1 MLEVEP
7 TVQRDRTNTGSCR
20 NGLGISFR
28 FRRGDTIF
36 GSAAAAAA
44 VCSVRPTECVCV
56 CVCALINDQRTK
68 HDILYYAAV
77 WASHGDDA
85 RLIATYLPFSHATV
99 VIARLYQTARA
110 VSWDGK
116 NVRTRSCASA
126 DGPRDALSVKILS
139 TVETSSTTKSGRN
152 RSNRLVVS
160 SHYSSTGVY
169 M

>member
-1 MLEVEP
+1 VTVLTPEVAE
-7 TVQRDRTNTGSCR
+7 TGW
-20 NGLGISFR
+20 GISFR
-28 FRRGDTIF
+28 SRRGDTLF
-36 GSAAAAAA
+36 GSAAAA
-44 VCSVRPTECVCV
+44 CGLLSVCV
-56 CVCALINDQRTK
+56 CVCALISDQRTK

-77 WASHGDDA
+77 WASHGEDA

-110 VSWDGK
+110 MSWDGK